1 MVIGNSN
8 RQSIVLSL
16 LSVALGG
23 ALGAVGRYLLTAAV
37 HRVLPPTFPY
47 GTLAVNIAGSVAV
60 GFLSG
65 LFAARADSRDHVL
78 QLFLIAGLCG
88 GFTTFS
94 AFSADTFH
102 LIERGAMVPAAANV
116 VLQVAGALVAVFAG
130 FWIARQL

>member
-1 MVIGNSN
+1 MNIL
-8 RQSIVLSL
+8 SILAVG
-16 LSVALGG
+16 AGG
-23 ALGAVGRYLLTAAV
+23 AVGAVGRYLMTAAV
-37 HRVLPPTFPY
+37 HRSLPPTFPY
-47 GTLAVNIAGSVAV
+47 GTLTVNVVGSLAV

-78 QLFLIAGLCG
+78 QLFLIAGVCG

-102 LIERGAMVPAAANV
+102 LIERGAMGPAAVNV
-116 VLQVAGALVAVFAG
+116 VLQVAGALAAVFAG

>member
-1 MVIGNSN
+1 MRID
-8 RQSIVLSL
+8 L

-23 ALGAVGRYLLTAAV
+23 AIGAAGRYLMTAGV

-47 GTLAVNIAGSVAV
+47 GTLTVNIVGGLAV

-65 LFAARADSRDHVL
+65 LFAARADSRDHLL
-78 QLFLIAGLCG
+78 QLFLIAGVCG

-102 LIERGAMVPAAANV
+102 LIERGAMGPAAANV
-116 VLQVAGALVAVFAG
+116 VLQVAGSLVAVFAG
-130 FWIARQL
+130 FWIVRQL